1 MARQEEHW
9 LELVS
14 VVFITLV
21 SMSVGGS
28 SFETPMPPGAEVH
41 TSWSTCMAGEL

>member
-9 LELVS
+9 FELVS
-14 VVFITLV
+14 VVIITLV

-28 SFETPMPPGAEVH
+28 SLKTPMPPGAEAHV
-41 TSWSTCMAGEL
+41 SSGTCMAGEL